1 LHQNSLSESH
11 LSKQL
16 RAESKSQRKS
26 PPPHKNFSKTVIFD
40 SNKNEVYVSE
50 TMYEFMGEGDEDG
63 RMPYADPNEDSE
75 DDGSRRRSKRN
86 RKNIK
91 EI

>member
-1 LHQNSLSESH
+1 
-11 LSKQL
+11 
-16 RAESKSQRKS
+16 
-26 PPPHKNFSKTVIFD
+26 
-40 SNKNEVYVSE
+40 
-50 TMYEFMGEGDEDG
+50 MYEFMGEGDEDG

-86 RKNIK
+86 RKNMK